1 MKKKTLC
8 LCVIG
13 LLAAAG
19 LLTGCTRTSEELILS
34 KKNSATEEEIKTSL
48 PENKDLDEVP
58 LDEEET
64 EREAAPVPEDGKAV
78 SRSAYPVILTDT
90 VKYVE
95 SSRKEI
101 TRTEKRLSVV
111 DENDPST
118 YQIVRKE
125 EAVEVQNEIPCEYQD
140 EKGFPRYVWNDGH
153 WYEYE
158 YSSSDITLDEDN
170 EELALM
176 LLEMMG
182 DSEGEVYSV
191 NCEVLTGANAGY
203 AFHVVYRNE
212 LTLEGEPSDTTG
224 LIVSRKRTETTTQK
238 QMVETK
244 VPVEV
249 EKIVPTGAYT
259 YYGWQEQE
267 GSVYYYDEHGE
278 KVSGAQ
284 VIQGIRYVFDE
295 DGKLISQA
303 GVDVS
308 SKSGTI
314 DWKKVKESGIS
325 FALIRC
331 GYRGASTGELFEDAA
346 CTANVAGARAA
357 GLSVGLY
364 FYSQAVTEEEAT
376 EEAEFIVQAART
388 CHVTAPLVITGG
400 YTVDLAGRAEG
411 VSPEERTTFTKAFCR
426 KVHEDGMMPMIGGE
440 AGWLSSSLDMTALT
454 QEQIWVAQENSS
466 VTWSGTYQIWQY
478 TAQGSIDG
486 ISGIAGLNIITGD
499 GRIFQ

>member
-13 LLAAAG
+13 LLAVAG
-19 LLTGCTRTSEELILS
+19 LMTGCTKASEEPIPT
-34 KKNSATEEEIKTSL
+34 KEISAAEEEIRT
-48 PENKDLDEVP
+48 PPADNEDLDEVP
-58 LDEEET
+58 LEEEET
-64 EREAAPVPEDGKAV
+64 ERETAPVPEDGKAV
-78 SRSAYPVILTDT
+78 SRSAYPMVLTDT

-95 SSRKEI
+95 SSSKEI
-101 TRTEKRLSVV
+101 TRIEKRLSVV

-125 EAVEVQNEIPCEYQD
+125 ATVEVQNEIPCEYQD

-158 YSSSDITLDEDN
+158 YSSSDITLDKNDED
-170 EELALM
+170 LALTI
-176 LLEMMG
+176 LEMMG
-182 DSEGEVYSV
+182 EAEGDLFSV
-191 NCEVLTGANAGY
+191 NSEALTGTNAGY

-212 LTLEGEPSDTTG
+212 SALDGEPTDTADLT
-224 LIVSRKRTETTTQK
+224 VSRKRTETTTQK

-249 EKIVPTGAYT
+249 EKTVSTGEYA
-259 YYGWQEQE
+259 YYGWQEQN
-267 GSVYYYDEHGE
+267 GSTYYYDEHGE
-278 KVSGAQ
+278 KVTGSQ

-295 DGKLISQA
+295 EGKLTSQA

-308 SKSGTI
+308 YSDGTI

-331 GYRGASTGELFEDAA
+331 GYRGASTGTLFEDTSCA
-346 CTANVAGARAA
+346 ANVKGARAA

-364 FYSQAVTEEEAT
+364 FYSQAVTEEEAA
-376 EEAEFIVQAART
+376 EEAEYVIQAAKDY
-388 CHVTAPLVITGG
+388 HVTAPLALTGG

-411 VSPEERTTFTKAFCR
+411 VSPEERTAFVKTFCQ
-426 KVHEDGMMPMIGGE
+426 KVREAKKTPMIGGE
-440 AGWLSSSLDMTALT
+440 AGWLSSSLDMAALDG
-454 QEQIWVAQENSS
+454 EEIWVAQENAS
-466 VTWSGTYQIWQY
+466 VTWSETYQIWQY
-478 TAQGSIDG
+478 TAQGSVNG
-486 ISGIAGLNIITGD
+486 IPGSAGLNIITGN
-499 GRIFQ
+499 GRVFQ